1 MTADRTICLTNVL
14 SNSLYVHMRI
24 LRILS
29 LILLISAVG
38 CAHAGGGGGDTF
50 RDQNMDFGSLQ
61 SVVVMPF
68 MNVSKDQLA
77 GDRVRD
83 VFVIRLLA
91 TGGLYVVPTG
101 EVMKAI
107 NAIGISNPGAPTNEE
122 MAKLG
127 TALKVQGVFTG
138 MVREYGEIRS
148 GSSVANAIS
157 LSLQLSEAQ
166 TGRIVWSASSTK
178 GGIGMKDRLLGG
190 GGDPMNDITVKAV
203 NDLIDKLYQ

>member
-1 MTADRTICLTNVL
+1 
-14 SNSLYVHMRI
+14 MRI

-29 LILLISAVG
+29 LILLISAAG
-38 CAHAGGGGGDTF
+38 CAHTGGGGDTF

-107 NAIGISNPGAPTNEE
+107 GAVGIVNPAAPTNEE

-148 GSSVANAIS
+148 GTSVANAIS

-166 TGRIVWSASSTK
+166 TGKIIWSASSTK
-178 GGIGMKDRLLGG
+178 GGIGLKDRLLGG

-203 NDLIDKLYQ
+203 DDLIDKLYR

>member
-1 MTADRTICLTNVL
+1 LTVERTICLTNR
-14 SNSLYVHMRI
+14 NSDFLDRHMRI
-24 LRILS
+24 LRILC
-29 LILLISAVG
+29 LTLLISAYG

-50 RDQNMDFGSLQ
+50 RDSNMDFGSLQ
-61 SVVVMPF
+61 SVAVMPF
-68 MNVSKDQLA
+68 MNVSRDQLA
-77 GDRVRD
+77 ADRVRD

-107 NAIGISNPGAPTNEE
+107 TTLGISNPGAPTNEE

-127 TALKVQGVFTG
+127 TALKVQGIFTG

-157 LSLQLSEAQ
+157 LSLQLTEAQ

-178 GGIGMKDRLLGG
+178 GGIGLKDRLLGG

-203 NDLIDKLYQ
+203 DDLIDKLYK